1 MLEDFLEDIVDGDKE
16 SLKTGHKAYRMDGE
30 PDLRKKA
37 GLNTCSCCDYF
48 IASEEVVFLIEV
60 TRLVASIE
68 TYKEEVGYLNEDHKE
83 DYATKKILM
92 ENRIKTYGGMLVLC
106 RLANKYS
113 DFKTL
118 MHQKKY
124 CFWLVINGLVSNEDK
139 RYMDELKGRLENAL
153 KGQLG
158 PEVVDDVKIFP
169 AAQLEV
175 QISEHV
181 PSVN

>member
-37 GLNTCSCCDYF
+37 GLMLCNCCDYF
-48 IASEEVVFLIEV
+48 VANEETVFLIEV
-60 TRLVASIE
+60 TRLAASIKMD
-68 TYKEEVGYLNEDHKE
+68 KEKVHYLKENLKE
-83 DYATKKILM
+83 DYATKNILM
-92 ENRIKTYGGMLVLC
+92 ENRAKIYGGMLILC
-106 RLANKYS
+106 RLAHEYS
-113 DFKTL
+113 DVKKL
-118 MHQKKY
+118 IHQKKY